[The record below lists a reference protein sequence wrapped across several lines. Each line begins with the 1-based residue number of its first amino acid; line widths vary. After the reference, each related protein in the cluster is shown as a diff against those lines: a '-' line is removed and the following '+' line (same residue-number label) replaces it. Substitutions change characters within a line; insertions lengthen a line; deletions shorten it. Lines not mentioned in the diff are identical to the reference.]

1 MKILEIR
8 TINVK
13 GKANVHF
20 IRIDPEDTSE
30 TLSNLLIQIM
40 NLSWLKN
47 FDKDYVASSY
57 EERAKITVK
66 DIQAKFSACDNGKLT
81 SEAGEYVVSELAR
94 EAIVDKL
101 DYLDIPLAELLG
113 KKVSGNPGFDFHS
126 QNKLTDTV
134 IFGEAKYIASSSAYY
149 TAIKQINKFIE
160 DKKDIRDIADLQPFC
175 TGKALERANKGEKG
189 FAAAFSTKST
199 SSDRIISSI
208 TAMAEFNALIAYNEL
223 ILVAVNL

>member
-1 MKILEIR
+1 MKFLEIR
-8 TINVK
+8 TIYIT
-13 GKANVHF
+13 GKANVQF

-30 TLSNLLIQIM
+30 TLSDILIQIM

-47 FDKDYVASSY
+47 FDKEYVASSY

-94 EAIVDKL
+94 EALIEKQN
-101 DYLDIPLAELLG
+101 YLDIPLSELLG

-126 QNKLTDTV
+126 QNKQTDTV
-134 IFGEAKYIASSSAYY
+134 IFGEAKYIASSSAYS

-160 DKKDIRDIADLQPFC
+160 DKKDIRDIVDLQPFC
-175 TGKALERANKGEKG
+175 TDKALERANKGEKG
-189 FAAAFSTKST
+189 FAAAFSAKNT
-199 SSDRIISSI
+199 SSGRIISSI
-208 TAMAEFNALIAYNEL
+208 TAMSEFKALIAYNEL